1 MLENLNNLVREEA
14 EETIVKN
21 PAIPN
26 EKNEEAIQAASGS
39 IEEVLKEKA
48 SSGNFGDLSQLFQ
61 GGDFA
66 NNPIVNK
73 IKEVFAG
80 KLGNMGV
87 DGSSAGSVA
96 GGIIPAL
103 IEKFV
108 RRTNDPNDK
117 GFDLQSML
125 KQFAGDD
132 GKFDLNDV
140 MGMFNKKG
148 DQQQRDTGEGT
159 GGLGDTIGGF
169 FK

>member
-14 EETIVKN
+14 QETIVKN

-39 IEEVLKEKA
+39 IEEVLQEKA
-48 SSGNFGDLSQLFQ
+48 STGNFGDLSQLFK

-80 KLGNMGV
+80 KLGNMGI
-87 DGSSAGSVA
+87 DGNAAGGA
-96 GGIIPAL
+96 AAGIIPAL

-117 GFDLQSML
+117 GFDLQNML
-125 KQFAGDD
+125 KQFAGPD
-132 GKFDLNDV
+132 GKFDMNDV
-140 MGMFNKKG
+140 MGMFGKKDDG
-148 DQQQRDTGEGT
+148 QQTSGKP
-159 GGLGDTIGGF
+159 GGLGGSIGGF

>member
-1 MLENLNNLVREEA
+1 MLENLNTLVREEA
-14 EETIVKN
+14 QETIVNN

-26 EKNEEAIQAASGS
+26 ELNENAIQAASGS
-39 IEEVLKEKA
+39 IEEVMQEKA
-48 SSGNFGDLSQLFQ
+48 SSGNFAELSQLFK

-80 KLGNMGV
+80 KLGNLGL
-87 DGSSAGSVA
+87 DGNAAGGA
-96 GGIIPAL
+96 AAGIIPAL

-117 GFDLQSML
+117 GFDLQSIL
-125 KQFAGDD
+125 QQFAGPD

-140 MGMFNKKG
+140 MGMFGKK
-148 DQQQRDTGEGT
+148 DANQQTDTDR
-159 GGLGDTIGGF
+159 GGLGDSIGGF
-169 FK
+169 FKK